1 MSSIASA
8 VREAALGTTRFVGAA
23 LACAIMA
30 LAIALAAGIWY
41 SAPASAQDT
50 QSLINRIDRLERDIQ
65 SMSRQ
70 VYSGGAPKGG
80 SVAPS
85 VGGAVPSGD
94 YAMRLEQR
102 IGDLE
107 GQITQMTG
115 TIETLMHSNSEL
127 TAQIARMSKDN
138 DMRFKELE
146 SGGGAGTPRAGTPQ
160 SEAPQTASRDG
171 NLGTLN
177 PRDLASSPSG
187 AKGAAP
193 APTQQR
199 ASLPAGS
206 PQQQYDY
213 AYGLLDKAR
222 NDADYA
228 NAAQAFRDFLDK
240 NPSGPLAS
248 AARYWLGQSYFANRD
263 YQTAAS
269 IFLDGFTKDQ
279 KGQKAPDTL
288 LKLGMS
294 LTYID
299 KKKEA
304 CATFDKL
311 AKDYP
316 AAAKDFRNLPGERK
330 RAGCA

>member
-1 MSSIASA
+1 MVCTIASQARRSAPTTISLGLLA
-8 VREAALGTTRFVGAA
+8 VSLFLALGAV
-23 LACAIMA
+23 
-30 LAIALAAGIWY
+30 W
-41 SAPASAQDT
+41 SAPATAQDT

-80 SVAPS
+80 AVAPS
-85 VGGAVPSGD
+85 GGGSVPSGD

-107 GQITQMTG
+107 SQITQMTG

-127 TAQIARMSKDN
+127 TAQIERMGRDN
-138 DMRFKELE
+138 DLRFKDLE
-146 SGGGAGTPRAGTPQ
+146 GGRGAGGPAA
-160 SEAPQTASRDG
+160 SLNAPQQDDSPTRGSPPA
-171 NLGTLN
+171 NMGTLN
-177 PRDLASSPSG
+177 QRDLSAP
-187 AKGAAP
+187 KGAAAP
-193 APTQQR
+193 AQQR

-213 AYGLLDKAR
+213 AYSLLSNAR
-222 NDADYA
+222 SEADY
-228 NAAQAFRDFLDK
+228 NAAAGAFKDFLDK
-240 NPSGPLAS
+240 NPTGPLAS
-248 AARYWLGQSYFANRD
+248 AARYWQGQSHFVNKD

-269 IFLDGFTKDQ
+269 IFLDGYQKDQ

-294 LTYID
+294 LTYLD

-311 AKDYP
+311 T
-316 AAAKDFRNLPGERK
+316 KDFPGPAKEFKTLPNERK

>member
-1 MSSIASA
+1 MVCTIASA
-8 VREAALGTTRFVGAA
+8 ARRSAPKTISLGLLAASLFLALGAA
-23 LACAIMA
+23 
-30 LAIALAAGIWY
+30 W
-41 SAPASAQDT
+41 SAPAAAQDT

-80 SVAPS
+80 ATAPS
-85 VGGAVPSGD
+85 GGGSVPSGD
-94 YAMRLEQR
+94 YAQRLEQR

-107 GQITQMTG
+107 SQVTQMTG
-115 TIETLMHSNSEL
+115 TIETLTHSNSEL
-127 TAQIARMSKDN
+127 TAQMERLGKDN
-138 DMRFKELE
+138 DMRFKDLE
-146 SGGGAGTPRAGTPQ
+146 GRGGSGASA
-160 SEAPQTASRDG
+160 SLAAPQQDDSSTRGSSPA
-171 NLGTLN
+171 NMGTLN
-177 PRDLASSPSG
+177 QRDLSAP
-187 AKGAAP
+187 KGAGAP
-193 APTQQR
+193 PPQQR

-213 AYGLLDKAR
+213 AYSLLSNAR
-222 NDADYA
+222 SEADY
-228 NAAQAFRDFLDK
+228 NAAAGAFKDFLDK
-240 NPSGPLAS
+240 NPTGPLAS
-248 AARYWLGQSYFANRD
+248 AARYWQGQSHFVNKD

-269 IFLDGFTKDQ
+269 IFLDGYQKDQ

-294 LTYID
+294 LTYLD

-311 AKDYP
+311 T
-316 AAAKDFRNLPGERK
+316 KDFPGPAKEFKTLPNERK

>member
-1 MSSIASA
+1 MVRMIAARRSA
-8 VREAALGTTRFVGAA
+8 PKTISLGLFAASLFLALG
-23 LACAIMA
+23 
-30 LAIALAAGIWY
+30 AGW
-41 SAPASAQDT
+41 SAPAAAQDT

-80 SVAPS
+80 AVAPS
-85 VGGAVPSGD
+85 GGGSVPSGD
-94 YAMRLEQR
+94 YAQRLEQR

-107 GQITQMTG
+107 SQVTQMTG

-127 TAQIARMSKDN
+127 TAQIERLGKDN
-138 DMRFKELE
+138 DMRFKDLE
-146 SGGGAGTPRAGTPQ
+146 GRGGSAGASAALSAQEDSPTRG
-160 SEAPQTASRDG
+160 SAPA
-171 NLGTLN
+171 NMGTLN
-177 PRDLASSPSG
+177 QRDLSAP
-187 AKGAAP
+187 KGAGAP
-193 APTQQR
+193 PQR

-213 AYGLLDKAR
+213 AYNLLSSAR
-222 NDADYA
+222 SEGDYN
-228 NAAQAFRDFLDK
+228 NAAQAFKDFLDK
-240 NPSGPLAS
+240 NPTGPLAS
-248 AARYWLGQSYFANRD
+248 AARYWQGQSYFVNKD

-269 IFLDGFTKDQ
+269 IFLDGYQKDQ

-294 LTYID
+294 LTSLD

-311 AKDYP
+311 T
-316 AAAKDFRNLPGERK
+316 KDFPGPAKEFKNLPNERK